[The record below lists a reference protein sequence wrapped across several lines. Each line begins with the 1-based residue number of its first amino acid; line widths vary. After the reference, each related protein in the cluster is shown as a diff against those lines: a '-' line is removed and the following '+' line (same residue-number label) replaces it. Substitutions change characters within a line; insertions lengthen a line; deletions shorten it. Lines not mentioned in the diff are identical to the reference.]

1 MQPVIYPIEKKKLIA
16 ELTEEHFMRKTNKGG
31 NEIYTFDAHSAPNLM
46 QEVGRIR
53 ELTFRSAGGG
63 TGKETDID
71 EFDVDPQT
79 PYQQLIVWD
88 PQEQEIIGGYR
99 YILCGD
105 NRTFPFFRS
114 IQIRLPAEND
124 RTRTFFRTSD
134 LPVDPHG
141 TKICF
146 RSGQS
151 LGRIGSPH
159 GRTSPD
165 RIFFRESDDVY
176 QF

>member
-71 EFDVDPQT
+71 EFVSIHKL
-79 PYQQLIVWD
+79 LISTD
-88 PQEQEIIGGYR
+88 RLGSPGTGNYR
-99 YILCGD
+99 
-105 NRTFPFFRS
+105 
-114 IQIRLPAEND
+114 RLP
-124 RTRTFFRTSD
+124 
-134 LPVDPHG
+134 LY
-141 TKICF
+141 
-146 RSGQS
+146 S
-151 LGRIGSPH
+151 L
-159 GRTSPD
+159 
-165 RIFFRESDDVY
+165 
-176 QF
+176 

>member
-71 EFDVDPQT
+71 ECRSTNSLSATDRLGSPGT
-79 PYQQLIVWD
+79 
-88 PQEQEIIGGYR
+88 GNYR
-99 YILCGD
+99 
-105 NRTFPFFRS
+105 
-114 IQIRLPAEND
+114 RLP
-124 RTRTFFRTSD
+124 
-134 LPVDPHG
+134 LY
-141 TKICF
+141 
-146 RSGQS
+146 S
-151 LGRIGSPH
+151 L
-159 GRTSPD
+159 
-165 RIFFRESDDVY
+165 
-176 QF
+176 

>member
-71 EFDVDPQT
+71 EFDVDPPVSYT
-79 PYQQLIVWD
+79 HL
-88 PQEQEIIGGYR
+88 
-99 YILCGD
+99 
-105 NRTFPFFRS
+105 T
-114 IQIRLPAEND
+114 LP
-124 RTRTFFRTSD
+124 
-134 LPVDPHG
+134 
-141 TKICF
+141 TK
-146 RSGQS
+146 
-151 LGRIGSPH
+151 L
-159 GRTSPD
+159 
-165 RIFFRESDDVY
+165 EV
-176 QF
+176 

>member
-88 PQEQEIIGGYR
+88 PRNRKLSEATVIFFVTIYR
-99 YILCGD
+99 SMPKE
-105 NRTFPFFRS
+105 NRTWRQPNFSVF
-114 IQIRLPAEND
+114 QINSNPITCR
-124 RTRTFFRTSD
+124 
-134 LPVDPHG
+134 
-141 TKICF
+141 K
-146 RSGQS
+146 
-151 LGRIGSPH
+151 
-159 GRTSPD
+159 
-165 RIFFRESDDVY
+165 
-176 QF
+176 